1 MRLTMEAPRTTI
13 VRGRVMAHNGSG
25 AIEATDGAGPID
37 AMPAS
42 GAIRLSH
49 VQPAVTRAHARSGAI
64 KVTLASGAGHDFL
77 AQSES
82 GKIFVS
88 GLGHDDATRD
98 NYPSPNGKLGG
109 GGPLVDIRTIFAPF
123 T

>member
-1 MRLTMEAPRTTI
+1 
-13 VRGRVMAHNGSG
+13 MAHNGSG
-25 AIEATDGAGPID
+25 AIEATDGAGPIN

-49 VQPAVTRAHARSGAI
+49 VQPAVTRAHAMSGAI

-88 GLGHDDATRD
+88 DLGHDDATREE
-98 NYPSPNGKLGG
+98 YPSPNGKLGG
-109 GGPLVDIRTIFAPF
+109 GGPLVDISTNFSAVHMNH
-123 T
+123 

>member
-1 MRLTMEAPRTTI
+1 
-13 VRGRVMAHNGSG
+13 
-25 AIEATDGAGPID
+25 
-37 AMPAS
+37 MPAS

-64 KVTLASGAGHDFL
+64 KVTLAPGAGYDFL